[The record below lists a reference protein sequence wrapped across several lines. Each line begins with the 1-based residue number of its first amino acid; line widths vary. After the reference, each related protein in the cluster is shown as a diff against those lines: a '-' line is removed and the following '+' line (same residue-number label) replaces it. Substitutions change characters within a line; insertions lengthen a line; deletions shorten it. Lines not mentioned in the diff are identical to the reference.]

1 MWHRSRL
8 LGASYQIYEMVFSER
23 SSLRDLRFPRHHDGL
38 GFEQF
43 T

>member
-8 LGASYQIYEMVFSER
+8 LGAAYQICEMLFSE
-23 SSLRDLRFPRHHDGL
+23 SSLRGLRLSRHHDGL

>member
-8 LGASYQIYEMVFSER
+8 LGAAYQICEMLFSER
-23 SSLRDLRFPRHHDGL
+23 SSLRDLRLPRHHDGL